1 MVLYGIMSS
10 VLIRAVLSRREV
22 CEQQNVHVSGC
33 EWVSNWLKWRFQ
45 TKRVPGLRLTEG
57 HTNSTFTVISH
68 KNTLW

>member
-45 TKRVPGLRLTEG
+45 PSEYQDYASQRDTPTAHLQ
-57 HTNSTFTVISH
+57 
-68 KNTLW
+68 